1 MTEDDPKI
9 EVSPLSGDFTKDG
22 ITVEVMIYR
31 AMNESVWI
39 LEVVHGKDLGTF
51 WEEPFETDQ
60 DAYAEFL
67 RTVEREGMNT
77 FLDDESGTI
86 H

>member
-1 MTEDDPKI
+1 MTEDPEI
-9 EVSPLSGDFTKDG
+9 VVSPLSGDFTKDE

-31 AMNESVWI
+31 PADETDWM
-39 LEVVHGKDLGTF
+39 LEVVYDEDISTV
-51 WEEPFETDQ
+51 WDEPFETDQ
-60 DAYAEFL
+60 EAYDEFL

-77 FLDDESGTI
+77 FLDDMSDTI

>member
-1 MTEDDPKI
+1 MTAEHPEID
-9 EVSPLSGDFTKDG
+9 VSLLSGEFTKDG

-31 AMNESVWI
+31 GANETEWV
-39 LEVVHGKDLGTF
+39 LEVVYDEDIATF

-60 DAYAEFL
+60 AAYAEFV

-77 FLDDESGTI
+77 FLDDMSGTI